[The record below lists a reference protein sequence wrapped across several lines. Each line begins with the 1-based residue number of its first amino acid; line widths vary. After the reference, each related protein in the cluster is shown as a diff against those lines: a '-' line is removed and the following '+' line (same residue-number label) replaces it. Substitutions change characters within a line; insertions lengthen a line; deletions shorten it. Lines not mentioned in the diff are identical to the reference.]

1 MQLLVEKIKK
11 EGVYV
16 GGGII
21 KVDALLNHQVDVHLM
36 SAVGKSFAK
45 AFATSGA
52 TMVLT
57 AESSGI
63 PPAFAVAQ
71 ALGIPLVYA
80 RKKPP
85 LTMSQ
90 QVYHAEAPSRTKG
103 GVTPLIVSAD
113 YMTAKDR
120 VLLIDDFLASGLTG
134 VALLDIVEQSG
145 ATLVGVGC
153 VVEKVFEPG
162 RERLEAIYSGPI
174 VSLAKIDLINDGA
187 EIHVYSGN

>member
-1 MQLLVEKIKK
+1 MQRLVEKIKT

-21 KVDALLNHQVDVHLM
+21 KVDALLNHQVDVQLM
-36 SAVGKSFAK
+36 TAVGKAFAK

-63 PPAFAVAQ
+63 PPAFAAAQ
-71 ALGIPLVYA
+71 ALGVPLVYA
-80 RKKPP
+80 RKKTP
-85 LTMSQ
+85 LTMSS

-113 YMTAKDR
+113 YMGKNDR
-120 VLLIDDFLASGLTG
+120 VLLIDDFLASGQTA
-134 VALLDIVEQSG
+134 VALLDIIEQSG
-145 ATLVGVGC
+145 AGLIGIGC

-162 RERLEAIYSGPI
+162 RDRLEAIFSGPI
-174 VSLAKIDLINDGA
+174 ISLAKIDLVNDGQ
-187 EIHVYSGN
+187 EIDVFSGN

>member
-1 MQLLVEKIKK
+1 MQRLVDKIKS

-21 KVDALLNHQVDVHLM
+21 KVDALLNHQVDVQLM
-36 SAVGKSFAK
+36 SGIGQAFAK

-63 PPAFAVAQ
+63 PPAFATAQ

-80 RKKPP
+80 RKKVP
-85 LTMSQ
+85 LTMSEN
-90 QVYHAEAPSRTKG
+90 VYLAEAPSRTKG
-103 GVTPLIVSAD
+103 GMVPLMVSGD
-113 YMTAKDR
+113 YLTKTDR
-120 VLLIDDFLASGLTG
+120 VLLIDDFLASGLTAM
-134 VALLDIVEQSG
+134 ALLDIIEQSR
-145 ATLVGVGC
+145 ATLVGIGC

-162 RERLEAIYSGPI
+162 RGRLEEAFSGPL
-174 VSLAKIDLINDGA
+174 VSLAKIDLINDGE
-187 EIHVYSGN
+187 EIRVFS